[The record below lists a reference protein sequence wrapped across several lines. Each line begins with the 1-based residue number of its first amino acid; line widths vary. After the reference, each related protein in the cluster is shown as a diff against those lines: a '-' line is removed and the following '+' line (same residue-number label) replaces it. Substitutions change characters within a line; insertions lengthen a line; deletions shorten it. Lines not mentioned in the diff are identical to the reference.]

1 MKRAEK
7 INHIL
12 DCFSDHVGKSEIR
25 IFEYASK
32 ANRDNH
38 SVLEFKDIIVSEY
51 RRYFGNNVEVYVFK
65 TFYVLIGKVSSKDL
79 RIVGKRICHYYGTGQ
94 LCKAYGN
101 STQLFHCIKT
111 VQANAKR

>member
-1 MKRAEK
+1 MMMKLSRATRKTKRCE
-7 INHIL
+7 
-12 DCFSDHVGKSEIR
+12 ER
-25 IFEYASK
+25 
-32 ANRDNH
+32 AN
-38 SVLEFKDIIVSEY
+38 
-51 RRYFGNNVEVYVFK
+51 VFK

-94 LCKAYGN
+94 LCKTYGN

>member
-12 DCFSDHVGKSEIR
+12 DCFSDYVGKSEIR
-25 IFEYASK
+25 IFECASK
-32 ANRDNH
+32 ASRGNH

-79 RIVGKRICHYYGTGQ
+79 RIVGKRICHYYRTGQ
-94 LCKAYGN
+94 LCKTYGN
-101 STQLFHCIKT
+101 STQLFHCIET
-111 VQANAKR
+111 VHANDKR

>member
-38 SVLEFKDIIVSEY
+38 SVL
-51 RRYFGNNVEVYVFK
+51 
-65 TFYVLIGKVSSKDL
+65 
-79 RIVGKRICHYYGTGQ
+79 
-94 LCKAYGN
+94 
-101 STQLFHCIKT
+101 
-111 VQANAKR
+111 